1 MVRRDLLTLIVAMP
15 IHPLESECLKDFA
28 SPTVWAYIQKAYS
41 EPHRSYHTLAHLQAM
56 FGHYADVA
64 PQLAYP
70 RAVRWAIWFHDYVY
84 HTEADRYPLNETLSA
99 SALTGVL
106 QQSCPILLTQTENGL
121 PCLALASAMILAT
134 KRHHPDMGGFNNH
147 PEACADCGV
156 LLDLDLAILAQPHEQ
171 VLAFDAGVRAEFAQY
186 AEAEFA
192 AGRIEALQGFLGR
205 QRIYLSPAFALR
217 EPAARNNLVML
228 ISRWQQPG

>member
-1 MVRRDLLTLIVAMP
+1 MP
-15 IHPLESECLKDFA
+15 ALSLESECLNDFA
-28 SPTVWAYIQKAYS
+28 NPAVWARIRQAYS

-56 FGHYADVA
+56 FGHYAEVA
-64 PQLAYP
+64 AQLAYP

-106 QQSCPILLTQTENGL
+106 QQDCPALLTQTENGL

-134 KRHHPDMGGFNNH
+134 KRHHPDMDGFNNH

-156 LLDLDLAILAQPHEQ
+156 LLDLDLAILTQPRKQ
-171 VLAFDAGVRAEFAQY
+171 LLAFDAGVRAEFAQY
-186 AEAEFA
+186 ADADFA
-192 AGRIEALQGFLGR
+192 TGRIHALQGFLAR
-205 QRIYLSPAFALR
+205 ERIFHSPAFARKESLARKNLAMLIACWAPLASQKTTLR
-217 EPAARNNLVML
+217 EP
-228 ISRWQQPG
+228 

>member
-1 MVRRDLLTLIVAMP
+1 MP
-15 IHPLESECLKDFA
+15 VLSLESECLKDFA
-28 SPTVWAYIQKAYS
+28 SPAVWARIRQAYS

-64 PQLAYP
+64 TQLTYP

-99 SALTGVL
+99 SALTEVL
-106 QQSCPILLTQTENGL
+106 QQDCPALLTQTENGL

-134 KRHHPDMGGFNNH
+134 KHHHSDMGGFNNH

-186 AEAEFA
+186 ADADFA
-192 AGRIEALQGFLGR
+192 AGRVQALQGFLAR
-205 QRIYLSPAFALR
+205 ERIFLSAAFAQKESL
-217 EPAARNNLVML
+217 ARNNLAML
-228 ISRWQQPG
+228 IACWAPMASQETTLREP